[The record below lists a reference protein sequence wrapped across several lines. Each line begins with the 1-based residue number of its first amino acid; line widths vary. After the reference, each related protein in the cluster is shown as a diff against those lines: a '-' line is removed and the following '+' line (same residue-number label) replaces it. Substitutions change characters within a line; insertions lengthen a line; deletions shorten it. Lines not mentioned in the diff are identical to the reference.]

1 MFKFLWLTTKQLWI
15 KKHRGHKNSRYYQ
28 NKTNNNSLFQSFF
41 FLFWKNLSMF
51 WVFPHWTC
59 ENRSFR
65 FFWVKCKHGTRLYC
79 RFAKIF
85 LDTSINFNVE
95 ILRVL
100 DVFCAKKTLYFARLD
115 DVHMNLFIISEKG
128 NKVRLRWLS
137 ETYQLRPRP

>member
-1 MFKFLWLTTKQLWI
+1 MKI
-15 KKHRGHKNSRYYQ
+15 EASD
-28 NKTNNNSLFQSFF
+28 SFE
-41 FLFWKNLSMF
+41 WNANM
-51 WVFPHWTC
+51 
-59 ENRSFR
+59 EQD
-65 FFWVKCKHGTRLYC
+65 C

-115 DVHMNLFIISEKG
+115 DVHMNLFIISEKW